1 MKPEFFDA
9 FIKRSMTLG
18 SVESVTG
25 GLFGSWITYYAN
37 ASQFYCGG
45 LIVYNNHAKETLAH
59 VDKENL
65 KKYKAISKE
74 VALELANNVLK
85 QLECDVVISIVGNA
99 GPSSQDNQPKGSCYM
114 AIVSK
119 HDHVVYDDQLDGNR
133 NDIQNQLIRL
143 ADTRLNQ
150 WLDKH

>member
-9 FIKRSMTLG
+9 FIKRNMTLG

-25 GLFGSWITYYAN
+25 GLFGSWITSYAN

-45 LIVYNNHAKETLAH
+45 LIVYNNHAKETLAA
-59 VDKENL
+59 VNKETL
-65 KKYKAISKE
+65 EKYKAISKE
-74 VALELANNVLK
+74 VVLELANNVLNK
-85 QLECDVVISIVGNA
+85 LECDVAISIVGNA
-99 GPSSQDNQPKGSCYM
+99 GPSSQDNQPIGSCYM

-119 HDHVVYDDQLDGNR
+119 EDSVVYHDQLDGNR
-133 NDIQNQLIRL
+133 NDIQHQLIHL

-150 WLDKH
+150 WLNKH